1 MEELIENLEV
11 CGEKRGLDKKYIRNL
26 YKIIHNE
33 SVNRQT
39 EIINILD
46 QR

>member
-1 MEELIENLEV
+1 MEELLGKVEV
-11 CGEKRGLDKKYIRNL
+11 AAQRKGLDKKYVRNL

-39 EIINILD
+39 EIINVLEK
-46 QR
+46 R